1 MKILALAAATVVA
14 GLSATAS
21 AQTYYDRA
29 YDRPVYDNRAY
40 YAERDPRFDARPQE
54 CWNPRAGHFEMVR
67 PGEVQGDL
75 DYGNCRF
82 VGYRDDRVYR
92 DDRAYR
98 ERREWREARQECWNP
113 RARHFEEVRA
123 GEEQNDLD
131 FNRCR
136 ILRG

>member
-1 MKILALAAATVVA
+1 MKILALAAASVVA
-14 GLSATAS
+14 GLSTTAS
-21 AQTYYDRA
+21 AQTYYDRP
-29 YDRPVYDNRAY
+29 YDRPAYDNRAY
-40 YAERDPRFDARPQE
+40 YADRDPRVVDARPQE
-54 CWNPRAGHFEMVR
+54 CYNPRAGHFEMVR

-75 DYGNCRF
+75 DFGNCRL
-82 VGYRDDRVYR
+82 VGYR

-113 RARHFEEVRA
+113 RAGHFEMVRP
-123 GEEQNDLD
+123 GDEQNDLD